1 MTPIQL
7 GFSVDGENL
16 CCKVVIII
24 LEIRNKYDLCLSIYR
39 IYMYQLHKCNCV
51 SVV

>member
-24 LEIRNKYDLCLSIYR
+24 LEKHGPKGENKFYENKILI
-39 IYMYQLHKCNCV
+39 N
-51 SVV
+51 